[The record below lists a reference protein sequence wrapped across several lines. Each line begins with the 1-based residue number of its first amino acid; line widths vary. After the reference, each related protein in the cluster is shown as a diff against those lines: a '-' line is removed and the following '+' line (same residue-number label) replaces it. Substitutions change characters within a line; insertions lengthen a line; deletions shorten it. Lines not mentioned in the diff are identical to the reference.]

1 MEIHET
7 PYKSKFVSQLL
18 NLLLDKYELSQSF
31 VTGQP
36 SKQRP
41 QLSLNKSP
49 FWQDYTDEMDFRKR
63 IWINEA
69 ASELERLGLVELN
82 WARFRTG
89 EQLERIYLRWSELK
103 TAYRVAGRMPKRDK
117 LERLRH
123 ILTPLSRHP
132 WEWVRVWSEQADVS
146 LAEGKT
152 AHLEVDD
159 PEGYKDLVCVLLEL
173 PRLERAVPIRLLS
186 QKLFKD
192 SKHMERNVQRRL
204 LSLAK
209 QASGE
214 ERETEEEWLDFL
226 GVAKNPQ
233 IVLVS
238 GPLSFRT
245 TDSRKVDI
253 GVFAGGVGLS
263 DKTVEEMY
271 QVQTVATRIVTI
283 ENLATYHLWLEHA
296 SELRDTELV
305 LYTGGFPHRS
315 LQSFLCRL
323 AEHLAS
329 ASEKNIEVY
338 HWGDIDLGGIRI
350 FEYLRKKF
358 FSNLRPMLMDAET
371 LLRYESS
378 AASISDEYAG
388 KLEEALKDTRLTHW
402 RQVLQTMLDRRIR
415 LEQESIV
422 ELD

>member
-7 PYKSKFVSQLL
+7 PYKSEFVSRLL

-31 VTGQP
+31 ITGQP

-41 QLSLNKSP
+41 QLLLSKSP
-49 FWQDYTDEMDFRKR
+49 FWNDYTDEMDFRKR

-69 ASELERLGLVELN
+69 VSELERLGLVELC
-82 WARFRTG
+82 WVRFRTG
-89 EQLERIYLRWSELK
+89 EQLERIYLQWSELER
-103 TAYRVAGRMPKRDK
+103 AYRVAGRMPKRDK

-132 WEWVRVWSEQADVS
+132 WEWVRVWSEQADVL

-152 AHLEVDD
+152 SHLEVDD
-159 PEGYKDLVCVLLEL
+159 PEGYEDLVCVLLEL
-173 PRLERAVPIRLLS
+173 PQLERSVPIRLLS

-192 SKHMERNVQRRL
+192 SKHIERNVQRRL

-214 ERETEEEWLDFL
+214 DRETEEEWLDFL

-233 IVLVS
+233 LVLVS

-245 TDSRKVDI
+245 ADSQKIDI

-263 DKTVEEMY
+263 DKTVEEMH
-271 QVQTVATRIVTI
+271 QVETVATRIVTI

-296 SELRDTELV
+296 SEHRGTELV
-305 LYTGGFPHRS
+305 LYTGGFPHRA
-315 LQSFLCRL
+315 LQSFLRRL
-323 AEHLAS
+323 AEYLAA

-350 FEYLRKKF
+350 FEFLRKQF
-358 FSNLRPMLMDAET
+358 FTNLKPMLMDAET
-371 LLRYESS
+371 LLRYKSS

-388 KLEEALKDTRLTHW
+388 KLEEALKDNRLIHW
-402 RQVLQTMLDRRIR
+402 RPVLQTMLNQRIR

>member
-1 MEIHET
+1 MEIQET
-7 PYKSKFVSQLL
+7 SYTSEFVSRLL

-31 VTGQP
+31 ATGQP

-41 QLSLNKSP
+41 QLSLSKSP
-49 FWQDYTDEMDFRKR
+49 FWNEYTDEMDFRKR

-69 ASELERLGLVELN
+69 ASELERLGLVELC

-89 EQLERIYLRWSELK
+89 EQLERIFLQWSDLEE
-103 TAYRVAGRMPKRDK
+103 AYRVAGRMPKRDK

-132 WEWVRVWSEQADVS
+132 WEWVRAWSEQAEVS

-152 AHLEVDD
+152 FHLEVDD

-173 PRLERAVPIRLLS
+173 PKLERAVPIRLLS

-214 ERETEEEWLDFL
+214 DRETEEEWLDFL

-233 IVLVS
+233 LVLVS

-245 TDSRKVDI
+245 TNSQRIDI

-263 DKTVEEMY
+263 DKTVEEMHK
-271 QVQTVATRIVTI
+271 VETVATRIVTI
-283 ENLATYHLWLEHA
+283 ENLATYHLWLEHT
-296 SELRDTELV
+296 SELRDRELV
-305 LYTGGFPHRS
+305 LYTGGFPLRS
-315 LQSFLCRL
+315 LQTFLRKI
-323 AEHLAS
+323 AEHLALEP
-329 ASEKNIEVY
+329 EKNIEIY

-350 FEYLRKKF
+350 FEFLRKQF
-358 FSNLRPMLMDAET
+358 FSTLKPMLMDEET
-371 LLRYESS
+371 LLRYESR
-378 AASISDEYAG
+378 AASIGDEYAG
-388 KLEEALKDTRLTHW
+388 KLEEALKDTRLIHW
-402 RQVLQTMLDRRIR
+402 SSVLQTMLDRRIR